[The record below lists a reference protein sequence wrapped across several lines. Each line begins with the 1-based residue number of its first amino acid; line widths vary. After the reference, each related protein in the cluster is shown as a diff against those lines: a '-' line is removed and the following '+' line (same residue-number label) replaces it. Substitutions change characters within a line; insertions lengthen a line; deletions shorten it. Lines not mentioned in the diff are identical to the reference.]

1 LFIDDHQASADDRP
15 YRMDGA
21 YVDEG
26 YFDVLGLEIVAGRP
40 ILATDRDGG
49 LRVAV
54 VTRTMAERYWP
65 GEDAVGREF
74 RRDWGG
80 EPWTIV
86 GVVEDYRVDTPGESP
101 KPYLH
106 LPQRTETTY
115 GNILVRT
122 ATDAAPMVPGLER
135 ELRALD
141 PDLVFLD
148 TGTIWNLAEVR
159 IFPVRAGAWLIGA
172 FGVLALVLAAV
183 GLYGVIGYSV
193 SRRLRE
199 IGIRLTLGGEPS
211 GIRRMVLLDSARLA
225 LFGAALGALAAWY
238 FGRALA
244 SLLFRTSPTDPLTWV
259 VVLGML
265 IGTTLVAAWIPAR
278 RATRVDPREVLRAE

>member
-1 LFIDDHQASADDRP
+1 
-15 YRMDGA
+15 
-21 YVDEG
+21 
-26 YFDVLGLEIVAGRP
+26 
-40 ILATDRDGG
+40 
-49 LRVAV
+49 V
-54 VTRTMAERYWP
+54 VVRAR
-65 GEDAVGREF
+65 GE
-74 RRDWGG
+74 
-80 EPWTIV
+80 
-86 GVVEDYRVDTPGESP
+86 
-101 KPYLH
+101 
-106 LPQRTETTY
+106 
-115 GNILVRT
+115 
-122 ATDAAPMVPGLER
+122 TDALAD
-135 ELRALD
+135 ELRATLRD
-141 PDLVFLD
+141 VAP
-148 TGTIWNLAEVR
+148 GLAVPEVR
-159 IFPVRAGAWLIGA
+159 SLEWSLGQATAEPRFHALIMGVFAVAGLA
-172 FGVLALVLAAV
+172 LALVGV
-183 GLYGVIGYSV
+183 YGVTAFSV